1 MNIAKFSVNNPVF
14 INLLMGSILIVGF
27 LSALRLPLE
36 LFPSIQIEMVTI
48 TTAFQGAS
56 AEDVEQLITIPIEDE
71 INNLSGIKVIR
82 SQSSEGRSYVVA
94 ELETGENTQK
104 LAQDIRSE
112 VAKIRGKL
120 PDDIEEPIIKELK
133 ASFPLINVSIAGDV
147 PKEILRNY
155 ALDLKDRLK
164 LVSGVDNIVS
174 SGLGASYTHSH
185 AHRLTSGTG
194 ELDFVRPEMD
204 VA

>member
-36 LFPSIQIEMVTI
+36 LFPSVQIEMVTI

-71 INNLSGIKVIR
+71 INDLSGIKVIR

-133 ASFPLINVSIAGDV
+133 ASFPLINVS
-147 PKEILRNY
+147 KC
-155 ALDLKDRLK
+155 
-164 LVSGVDNIVS
+164 S
-174 SGLGASYTHSH
+174 SGT
-185 AHRLTSGTG
+185 
-194 ELDFVRPEMD
+194 
-204 VA
+204 